1 MTVTRVDKDDDHL
14 TLTLVADFDAPVERV
29 WELWADPQKLERW
42 WGPPSYPATFEEHH
56 LTPGGSVKYYM
67 TGPEGERFGGWW
79 RVSSVTPP
87 TGLEFTDGFSDQ
99 EGRPDP
105 ELPAT
110 SARVTLTEDEG
121 GTRME
126 MRSEFDTR
134 EQMEQLTDMGM
145 VEGLQQAVGQM
156 DDLLNG

>member
-79 RVSSVTPP
+79 RVSSSPTASPTRRAGRTRSCRPP
-87 TGLEFTDGFSDQ
+87 RHG
-99 EGRPDP
+99 
-105 ELPAT
+105 
-110 SARVTLTEDEG
+110 
-121 GTRME
+121 
-126 MRSEFDTR
+126 
-134 EQMEQLTDMGM
+134 
-145 VEGLQQAVGQM
+145 
-156 DDLLNG
+156 